1 MNDPDSP
8 SLSEPPPQPA
18 AQAHSAAQLHAHPL
32 WAQAAGR
39 GGGMGPPA
47 ARGGGGARG
56 RGRGAAQQQAEEE
69 GSTRY
74 ERISL
79 LAAELQG
86 CATGGDG
93 ADSALFSED
102 GGEESGDE
110 RPRRIDHADQ
120 DDDDGDSY
128 EDPAEANA
136 RDADGMS
143 ALESSDDEARVAQ
156 RSQKRQ
162 KKKDHRGSTSGPV
175 SAGEMMAAAAF
186 GGRSRIL
193 GDVTSD
199 DESQISRTSS
209 KRKRDAYCQAFP
221 VKGVTCVGCALANR
235 IGPVERFVMANV
247 GRQAEHALWKFASLT
262 WKREVVEPARREGV
276 HVVDWPWRDI
286 ANHFRLHTTSSV
298 VGRTAM
304 INTLTAMRC
313 QVEAVL
319 VRNDN
324 GERTLDKNN
333 AELALKVSS
342 IPSHS
347 HAVILFT
354 CFASVRRSWRP
365 RVANASSSKPTALE
379 AVAAA
384 LVPPKGP
391 REAKSRCLR

>member
-1 MNDPDSP
+1 
-8 SLSEPPPQPA
+8 
-18 AQAHSAAQLHAHPL
+18 
-32 WAQAAGR
+32 
-39 GGGMGPPA
+39 MGPPA
-47 ARGGGGARG
+47 ARGRGAGRG
-56 RGRGAAQQQAEEE
+56 RGRGAAQQQPEEE
-69 GSTRY
+69 GTTRY

-102 GGEESGDE
+102 GGGESGDE
-110 RPRRIDHADQ
+110 EPRRPGHADE

-128 EDPAEANA
+128 EDPAEAEA

-143 ALESSDDEARVAQ
+143 ALESSDDDEGRGPQ
-156 RSQKRQ
+156 RPAKRQ
-162 KKKDHRGSTSGPV
+162 KKKKKEQRGSTSGPV
-175 SAGEMMAAAAF
+175 SASEMMAAAAF
-186 GGRSRIL
+186 GGRSRMF
-193 GDVTSD
+193 GDATSD

-235 IGPVERFVMANV
+235 IGPVERFVMQNV

-262 WKREVVEPARREGV
+262 WKKEVVEPARREGV

-313 QVEAVL
+313 QVESVL

-324 GERTLDKNN
+324 GERTLDKAN
-333 AELALKVSS
+333 AELALK
-342 IPSHS
+342 
-347 HAVILFT
+347 IL
-354 CFASVRRSWRP
+354 AAESRERQLLQADRP
-365 RVANASSSKPTALE
+365 GGRGRGSGSAQKPAGGE
-379 AVAAA
+379 
-384 LVPPKGP
+384 
-391 REAKSRCLR
+391 E